1 MFGQW
6 RGQQRW
12 EQSGGQRGV
21 KLWERTVEGSAH
33 AMQDRLVGDTGTFS
47 CSLFGFQ

>member
-6 RGQQRW
+6 RGQQR
-12 EQSGGQRGV
+12 GGQRGV
-21 KLWERTVEGSAH
+21 KLWDRTVEGSAH
-33 AMQDRLVGDTGTFS
+33 PMQDRLAGDTGTFS